1 MKNIII
7 IGVGRTGKTTLSNM
21 IKDKYK
27 QYNLIHSDSI
37 KWAIIRAKGME
48 GYYKKY
54 IKDQKNFE
62 YSEEFQ
68 TILLELFL
76 SLLRNDKS
84 NYGYILESGQLMPRM
99 IKKYI
104 DFNNTDVYCLGHGD
118 MSKEDILTMCRIKD
132 NKNDWTFGL
141 SDEELLIHI
150 EEFINIDNKL
160 KEECRICGIKYIDTS
175 KSRDKVLNSIL
186 DEL

>member
-7 IGVGRTGKTTLSNM
+7 IVVGRTGKTTLSNM

-54 IKDQKNFE
+54 IKDQKNFG

-84 NYGYILESGQLMPRM
+84 NHGYILESR
-99 IKKYI
+99 
-104 DFNNTDVYCLGHGD
+104 
-118 MSKEDILTMCRIKD
+118 
-132 NKNDWTFGL
+132 
-141 SDEELLIHI
+141 
-150 EEFINIDNKL
+150 
-160 KEECRICGIKYIDTS
+160 
-175 KSRDKVLNSIL
+175 
-186 DEL
+186 